1 MLAEVTVPGLDAGGS
16 VLTPDPLRPGGR
28 VFSFSDFFSLVLR
41 ITELLADSK
50 FFSLSKDYSF
60 I

>member
-1 MLAEVTVPGLDAGGS
+1 MLAVDTVARREAGGS